1 MANALIAATA
11 VLDQGTVCD
20 PKDIDLCVI
29 QGLSF
34 PVHVGG
40 ILFWADRAGPASV
53 AAALKWAAGLHPDID
68 LPRSLTDWQAG
79 KGPFYTTV

>member
-1 MANALIAATA
+1 
-11 VLDQGTVCD
+11 VLDQGTACD

-40 ILFWADRAGPASV
+40 ILFWADRCGPAKLAS
-53 AAALKWAAGLHPDID
+53 AIAWAAGLHPESG
-68 LPRSLTDWQAG
+68 LPRALTDWQSG
-79 KGPFYTTV
+79 NGPFYTTV